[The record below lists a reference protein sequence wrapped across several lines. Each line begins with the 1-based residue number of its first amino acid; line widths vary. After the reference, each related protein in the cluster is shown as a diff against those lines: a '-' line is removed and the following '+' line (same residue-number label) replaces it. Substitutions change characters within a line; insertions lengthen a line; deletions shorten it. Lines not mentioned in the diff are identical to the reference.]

1 MNFRKMLLVSL
12 GALIVFYIFRE
23 PDPQPDYQK
32 KFNESIET
40 VLKLE
45 NKELIR
51 QNEAP
56 VERKETGI
64 EVSDDGDW
72 IELYYDVPGT
82 ATDQKPPQHSIY
94 QQQGDQ
100 YVRIENPKTV
110 YRKLDKTKTTYLEN
124 LGIK

>member
-23 PDPQPDYQK
+23 PEPPPDYQK
-32 KFNESIET
+32 KFNEPIET

-45 NKELIR
+45 NEERIR
-51 QNEAP
+51 QNKAP
-56 VERKETGI
+56 LERKETGI

-72 IELYYDVPGT
+72 IELYYDVP
-82 ATDQKPPQHSIY
+82 DQQSPQHSVY
-94 QQQGDQ
+94 QKRDDQ
-100 YVRIENPKTV
+100 YVRKELKV
-110 YRKLDKTKTTYLEN
+110 VSDELDKTKTTYLEN